1 MSDRFQRSRRMAL
14 MALAGLLVASGVQ
27 AQGYWRNRGGD
38 YGDSPPRGWEYRQ
51 PPDGPPP
58 RGREYRQ
65 PPDGPPPRGREY
77 RPPPRQF
84 ADPDRAADAARE
96 ATGGRVLGVQ
106 GVDRDGRPGYRV
118 RILQPD
124 GRVRNFHYDPDSG
137 RMRD

>member
-1 MSDRFQRSRRMAL
+1 MSDRFQRSRRLAL
-14 MALAGLLVASGVQ
+14 MALAGLLIAGGVQ
-27 AQGYWRNRGGD
+27 AQGFWRGRGGG
-38 YGDSPPRGWEYRQ
+38 YGE
-51 PPDGPPP
+51 PPP
-58 RGREYRQ
+58 RGRDY
-65 PPDGPPPRGREY
+65 GPPPRGREY

-84 ADPDRAADAARE
+84 ADPDRAANAARE

-106 GVDRDGRPGYRV
+106 GADRDGRPGYRV

>member
-1 MSDRFQRSRRMAL
+1 MSDRFRRLRRLAP
-14 MALAGLLVASGVQ
+14 MALAALLAAGSVQ
-27 AQGYWRNRGGD
+27 AQGYWRGRGGD
-38 YGDSPPRGWEYRQ
+38 HGD
-51 PPDGPPP
+51 
-58 RGREYRQ
+58 
-65 PPDGPPPRGREY
+65 PPPRGREY

-84 ADPDRAADAARE
+84 ADPDRAAKAARD

-106 GVDRDGRPGYRV
+106 GANRDGRPGYRV